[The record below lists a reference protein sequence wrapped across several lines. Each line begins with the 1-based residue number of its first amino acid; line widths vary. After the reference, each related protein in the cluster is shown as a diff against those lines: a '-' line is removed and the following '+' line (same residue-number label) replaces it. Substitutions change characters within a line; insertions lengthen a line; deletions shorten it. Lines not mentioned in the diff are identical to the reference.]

1 MYPGIDLWYSTRRA
15 TAWGGVQPGPQDKL
29 EFMRRF
35 TLLAR
40 YAPPNERYLAV
51 HRLAKSA
58 QEDHNE
64 HRPETVV
71 CVCVCVKRGKSIFH
85 TIGWETWR
93 WLEGSLCP
101 ICGMDLRLFVEI
113 VIPPRGSIAMIFFF
127 WVVTRYFV
135 KAR

>member
-64 HRPETVV
+64 HRPETVACV
-71 CVCVCVKRGKSIFH
+71 CVCVCQAGEIDFPYDRMGNVAVIRGFSLPDLRYGLTLVCWDRDPSKRIDCNDFLFLGGYSIF
-85 TIGWETWR
+85 
-93 WLEGSLCP
+93 C
-101 ICGMDLRLFVEI
+101 
-113 VIPPRGSIAMIFFF
+113 
-127 WVVTRYFV
+127 
-135 KAR
+135 